1 MIESMLDAHMTDRED
16 PEAFLGTSSKRTQSS
31 ITPVFPFRLSIVVP
45 VYNEVTTVERVL
57 STVTSLVIPCEFEI
71 IVVDDGST
79 DGSSALLEALS
90 DNSVQVL
97 HHVANLGKG
106 AAVKTGLAAATG
118 THLLIFDADTE
129 YDPHDIAR
137 LVVPLMNG
145 RAEVVFGNRM
155 SGFGTVHPSLHHLV
169 GNRLMTWTANIM
181 FGAAISDLHT
191 CLKLLPISLLRE
203 MHLQEVGFGLDTEI
217 ACEMLRLGFRPYELP
232 ISYVGRSVQEGK
244 KIRASDAFRSVFILI
259 KIRVSRRRVKYGNR
273 NLASIPKI
281 QLMDA
286 SSYGA

>member
-1 MIESMLDAHMTDRED
+1 MMGYMLDAHMTESEDREAL
-16 PEAFLGTSSKRTQSS
+16 PSTSLVRAQPS
-31 ITPVFPFRLSIVVP
+31 ITAVFPFRLSIVVP
-45 VYNEVTTVERVL
+45 VYNEVATVERVV
-57 STVTSLVIPCEFEI
+57 STVLSLEIPCEFEV

-79 DGSSALLEALS
+79 DGSSTLLEDLS
-90 DNSVQVL
+90 GNNVQVL
-97 HHVANLGKG
+97 HHAKNLGKG
-106 AAVKTGLAAATG
+106 AAVKTGLAASTG

-137 LVVPLMNG
+137 LVLPLMSG
-145 RAEVVFGNRM
+145 RAEVVFGSRM

-191 CLKLLPISLLRE
+191 CLKLLPIPLLRA
-203 MHLQEVGFGLDTEI
+203 MRLQEGGFGLDTEI

-244 KIRASDAFRSVFILI
+244 KIRVSDAFRSVYILT

-273 NLASIPKI
+273 DLTLIPKI
-281 QLMDA
+281 HLIDV
-286 SSYGA
+286 SGYGA

>member
-1 MIESMLDAHMTDRED
+1 MLDAHMTDRED
-16 PEAFLGTSSKRTQSS
+16 REAFLGTSSKRTQSS
-31 ITPVFPFRLSIVVP
+31 ITPVFPLRLSIVVP
-45 VYNEVTTVERVL
+45 VYNEVSTVERVL
-57 STVTSLVIPCEFEI
+57 STVTSLVIPCAFEI

-79 DGSSALLEALS
+79 DGSTALLEALS
-90 DNSVQVL
+90 DNRVQIL

-137 LVVPLMNG
+137 LVVPLLNG

-203 MHLQEVGFGLDTEI
+203 MQLQEVGFGLDTEI

-244 KIRASDAFRSVFILI
+244 KIRASDAFRSVFILT

-273 NLASIPKI
+273 NLALIPKI